1 MKKFFSIM
9 FMALVAMAGVTTFTA
24 CGGSDDDEIDGG
36 GSSYNEG
43 QVTIQFEDVSTETYK
58 VLGPTFNVFSQK
70 VIGSNLYAYP
80 KGATFSTSFTK
91 NGNSVSSWIQ
101 FQTKESVE
109 EGAKLPIT
117 AIFWSSDPRSFDAN
131 GGDVIAKS
139 VSDDKIT
146 LSFKNFKFY
155 RYIKVDSNKKQE
167 LTMNGEITF
176 IKE

>member
-1 MKKFFSIM
+1 MKKYLCLTVM
-9 FMALVAMAGVTTFTA
+9 MLAMMVAALSFTA

-58 VLGPTFNVFSQK
+58 VLGPTFNVFSQE
-70 VIGSNLYAYP
+70 VIGSNHYAYP
-80 KGATFSTSFTK
+80 KGATFSTSFTID
-91 NGNSVSSWIQ
+91 GNVSSWIQ
-101 FQTKESVE
+101 FQTKENVS

-117 AIFWSSDPRSFDAN
+117 TIFWKSDPRSFDAN

-139 VSDDKIT
+139 VSGDKIT
-146 LSFKNFKFY
+146 LSLKNFKFY
-155 RYIKVDSNKKQE
+155 RYVKVDSNKKQE

>member
-1 MKKFFSIM
+1 MKKYYSVLVM
-9 FMALVAMAGVTTFTA
+9 LAMMVAALSFTA
-24 CGGSDDDEIDGG
+24 CGGSDDDGG

-58 VLGPTFNVFSQK
+58 VLGPTFNVFSQE
-70 VIGSNLYAYP
+70 VIGSNHYAYP
-80 KGATFSTSFTK
+80 KGATFSTSFTID
-91 NGNSVSSWIQ
+91 GNVSSWIQ
-101 FQTKESVE
+101 FQTKENVS

-117 AIFWSSDPRSFDAN
+117 TIFWKSDPRSFDAN
-131 GGDVIAKS
+131 GGDVVAKS
-139 VSDDKIT
+139 VNGDMIT
-146 LSFKNFKFY
+146 LSFMNFKFY

>member
-1 MKKFFSIM
+1 MKKHYSKLM
-9 FMALVAMAGVTTFTA
+9 MLAMMVAALSFTA

-58 VLGPTFNVFSQK
+58 VLGPTFNVFSQE
-70 VIGSNLYAYP
+70 VIGSNHYAYP
-80 KGATFSTSFTK
+80 KGATFSTSFTID
-91 NGNSVSSWIQ
+91 GNSVSSWIQ
-101 FQTKESVE
+101 FQTKENVS

-139 VSDDKIT
+139 VNGDKIT